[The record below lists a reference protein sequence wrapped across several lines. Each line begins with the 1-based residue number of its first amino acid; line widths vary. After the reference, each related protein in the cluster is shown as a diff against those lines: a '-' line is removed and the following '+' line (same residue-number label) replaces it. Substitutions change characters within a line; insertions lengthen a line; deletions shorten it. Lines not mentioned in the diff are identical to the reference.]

1 VTSPGILYTKAP
13 FRAGP
18 IKGGTV
24 NGPRWVVLVVALGLV
39 GALVPTAAGARPQQQ
54 QPAAGEIGVSADT
67 IRIAVIADVDNPA
80 RPGLFQG
87 SVNGVNAFAKFI
99 NANGGLAGRKV
110 QVDFIDSHLSSDE
123 ARNALVQACQQD
135 FAIVGTTAL
144 FMNNIEPMTS
154 CADKAGKVTGLPDV
168 PVLQTEI
175 EHQCSPISYP
185 VIVVGLDC
193 ATKDAAEKRVTV
205 SAGPPKYY
213 TKHFKG
219 LHGPFLLAGD
229 LRSTVNSGLPLVKL
243 NGDLGIKSDGEPK
256 VSGLSPQAAYTPIVQ
271 DMKAK
276 GSTYAQN
283 IVDYKADVFLRREAQ
298 AQGVNTVKVWDCA
311 LQCYDQRLLS
321 EGGSA
326 VEGQYVSL
334 FFVPFEE
341 AKQNKSVANF
351 LRYVGGRGQAD
362 GFGAQAWAAGLFF
375 RDVVNSV
382 VKADGNNGLTRARF
396 LEEAAKVHDFT
407 ADGMLGPTDV
417 GGRKVSGCG
426 VILQVKGGKFVRVT
440 PKKKGTIDCS
450 GGTKTVR
457 VRFE

>member
-1 VTSPGILYTKAP
+1 M
-13 FRAGP
+13 
-18 IKGGTV
+18 KGT
-24 NGPRWVVLVVALGLV
+24 RWVVLAGALGLV
-39 GALVPTAAGARPQQQ
+39 GALLPAAAAARSQQQ
-54 QPAAGEIGVSADT
+54 QQSPDSEIGVTGDT

-87 SVNGVNAFAKFI
+87 SVNGINAFAKFV

-110 QVDFIDSHLSSDE
+110 QVDFIDSKLSSDE

-144 FMNNIEPMTS
+144 FMNNIQPMTS
-154 CADKAGKVTGLPDV
+154 CVDKAGKATGLPDV

-175 EHQCSPISYP
+175 EHQCSPISFP

-205 SAGPPKYY
+205 SAGPPKYF
-213 TKHFKG
+213 TKRNKG

-229 LRSTVNSGLPLVKL
+229 LRSTVNSGLPIVKV
-243 NGDLGIKSDGEPK
+243 NGDYGIKSDGEPK

-271 DMKAK
+271 DIKAK

-283 IVDYKADVFLRREAQ
+283 LVDYKADVFLRKEAQ
-298 AQGVNTVKVWDCA
+298 TQGVNTVKVWDCA
-311 LQCYDQRLLS
+311 LQCYDRRLLS
-321 EGGSA
+321 EGGTA

-334 FFVPFEE
+334 FFVPFED
-341 AKQNKSVANF
+341 AKQNKSVDNF
-351 LRYVGGRGQAD
+351 IKNVGKDNAD
-362 GFGAQAWAAGLFF
+362 GFGAQAWTAGLFF
-375 RDVVNSV
+375 RDVVNNV

-426 VILQVKGGKFVRVT
+426 VILQVKNGKFVRVT
-440 PKKKGTIDCS
+440 PSKKGTVDCS

-457 VRFE
+457 VKFE

>member
-1 VTSPGILYTKAP
+1 ML
-13 FRAGP
+13 AGA
-18 IKGGTV
+18 V
-24 NGPRWVVLVVALGLV
+24 GLI
-39 GALVPTAAGARPQQQ
+39 GALLPTAAVARPQQQ
-54 QPAAGEIGVSADT
+54 QQSPDSEIGVTGNT

-87 SVNGVNAFAKFI
+87 SVNGVNAFAKFV
-99 NANGGLAGRKV
+99 NANGGLAGGRKV
-110 QVDFIDSHLSSDE
+110 QVDFIDSKLSSDE

-144 FMNNIEPMTS
+144 FMNNIQPMTS
-154 CADKAGKVTGLPDV
+154 CVDKAGKATGLPDV

-175 EHQCSPISYP
+175 EHQCSPISFP

-205 SAGPPKYY
+205 SAGPPKYF
-213 TKHFKG
+213 TKRNKG

-229 LRSTVNSGLPLVKL
+229 LKSTVNSGLPIVKV
-243 NGDLGIKSDGEPK
+243 NGDYGIKSDGEPK

-271 DMKAK
+271 DIKAK

-283 IVDYKADVFLRREAQ
+283 LVDYKADVFLRKEAQ
-298 AQGVNTVKVWDCA
+298 TQGVNTVKVWDCA
-311 LQCYDQRLLS
+311 LQCYDRRLLS

-334 FFVPFEE
+334 FFVPFED
-341 AKQNKSVANF
+341 AKQNKSVDNY
-351 LRYVGGRGQAD
+351 LKNVGKDNAD
-362 GFGAQAWAAGLFF
+362 GFGAQAWTAGLFF
-375 RDVVNSV
+375 RDVANNV

-426 VILQVKGGKFVRVT
+426 VILQVKKGKFVRVT
-440 PKKKGTIDCS
+440 PSKKGTVACS
-450 GGTKTVR
+450 GTKTVR

>member
-1 VTSPGILYTKAP
+1 
-13 FRAGP
+13 
-18 IKGGTV
+18 V
-24 NGPRWVVLVVALGLV
+24 NVRRFVVLIAALVVV
-39 GALVPTAAGARPQQQ
+39 GAVFPTAASAAPRQQ
-54 QPAAGEIGVSADT
+54 QPSPDSEVGVTGDT

-87 SVNGVNAFAKFI
+87 SVNGVRAFAKFV
-99 NANGGLAGRKV
+99 NDSGGLAGGRKI

-123 ARNALVQACQQD
+123 ARNALVQACQDD

-144 FMNNIEPMTS
+144 FMNNIDPMTN
-154 CADKAGKVTGLPDV
+154 CVDKAGKVTGLPDV

-175 EHQCSPISYP
+175 AHQCSPISFP

-193 ATKDAAEKRVTV
+193 STKDAAEKRVTV
-205 SAGPPKYY
+205 NAGPPKYF

-219 LHGPFLLAGD
+219 LHGPFVLAGD
-229 LRSTVNSGLPLVKL
+229 LKSTVNAGLPVEQT
-243 NGDLGIKSDGEPK
+243 NVDFGIKSDGEFK
-256 VSGLSPQAAYTPIVQ
+256 ISGLSPQAAYTPIVQ
-271 DMKAK
+271 EMKAK

-283 IVDYKADVFLRREAQ
+283 LVDYKADVFLRKEAQ
-298 AQGVNTVKVWDCA
+298 NQAVNTVKVWDCA
-311 LQCYDQRLLS
+311 LQCYDQRLVQ
-321 EGGSA
+321 EGGAA

-334 FFVPFEE
+334 FFVPFED
-341 AKQNKSVANF
+341 AKQNKSVNNY
-351 LRYVGGRGQAD
+351 LKNVGGRDQAD
-362 GFGAQAWAAGLFF
+362 GFGAQAWTAGLFF
-375 RDVVNSV
+375 RDVVNNV

-396 LEEAAKVHDFT
+396 LEEAAKIHNFD

-417 GGRKVSGCG
+417 GGHKVSGCG

-440 PKKKGTIDCS
+440 PAKRGTVDCS

>member
-1 VTSPGILYTKAP
+1 V
-13 FRAGP
+13 
-18 IKGGTV
+18 KGT
-24 NGPRWVVLVVALGLV
+24 RWVVLVGALGLV
-39 GALVPTAAGARPQQQ
+39 GALLPTAVAARPQQQ
-54 QPAAGEIGVSADT
+54 QPAGGEIAVTADT

-87 SVNGVNAFAKFI
+87 SVNGVRAFAKFV
-99 NANGGLAGRKV
+99 NDHGGLAGGRKV
-110 QVDFIDSHLSSDE
+110 QVDFIDSKLSSDE
-123 ARNALVQACQQD
+123 ARNALVQACQDD

-154 CADKAGKVTGLPDV
+154 CADKAGKATGLPDV

-175 EHQCSPISYP
+175 EHQCSPISFP

-193 ATKDAAEKRVTV
+193 ATKDADEKTVTV
-205 SAGPPKYY
+205 SAGPPKYF
-213 TKHFKG
+213 TKHNKG

-229 LRSTVNSGLPLVKL
+229 LRSTVNSGLPVVKV
-243 NGDLGIKSDGEPK
+243 NTDYGIKSDGEPK
-256 VSGLSPQAAYTPIVQ
+256 VSGLSPQTAYTPIVQ
-271 DMKAK
+271 EMKAK

-283 IVDYKADVFLRREAQ
+283 LVDYKADVFLRKEAQ
-298 AQGVNTVKVWDCA
+298 TQGVNTVKVWDCA
-311 LQCYDQRLLS
+311 LQCYDRRLLS

-326 VEGQYVSL
+326 IEGQYVSL
-334 FFVPFEE
+334 FFVPFED
-341 AKQNKSVANF
+341 AKQNRSVNNF
-351 LRYVGGRGQAD
+351 IKNVGKDNAD
-362 GFGAQAWAAGLFF
+362 GFGAQAWTAGLFF
-375 RDVVNSV
+375 RDVVNNV

-440 PKKKGTIDCS
+440 PSKKGTVDCS

-457 VRFE
+457 VKFE